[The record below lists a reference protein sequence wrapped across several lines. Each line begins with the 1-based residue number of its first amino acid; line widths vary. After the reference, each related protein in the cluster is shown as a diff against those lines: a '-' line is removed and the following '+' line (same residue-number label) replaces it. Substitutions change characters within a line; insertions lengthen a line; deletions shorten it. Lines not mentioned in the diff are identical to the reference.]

1 MSYVEHCK
9 KHGQYHGEI
18 CGECF
23 EDLKVENA
31 RMKQA
36 LVLIADD
43 HCTKECVALEKLC
56 DPCIAK
62 EVLGGQMNNKMEF
75 NSYREQEL
83 ESHIRI
89 QENIISRL
97 KTENNS
103 LKIVLK
109 NLKNSLTEIG
119 IQTDGS
125 LDLID
130 HLDLDSNQK

>member
-1 MSYVEHCK
+1 MSLHERLRDCEAAPWVIKEIK
-9 KHGQYHGEI
+9 KIE
-18 CGECF
+18 EERDRF
-23 EDLKVENA
+23 KE
-31 RMKQA
+31 A

-75 NSYREQEL
+75 NSSYREQEL

-97 KTENNS
+97 KAENDS

-109 NLKNSLTEIG
+109 NLKNSLIEIG

-125 LDLID
+125 LDVID
-130 HLDLDSNQK
+130 YLDLDSNQK